1 MTKFFFSIKGLSLKK
16 TQGLILKKKK
26 ISLLCTALSQNW
38 RRNLSATACMS
49 HTMNSTEEIPDY
61 IEATTMNLS
70 EELPDYIEATT
81 VNLSEELP
89 DYIEATTVYEL
100 LNDSANG

>member
-81 VNLSEELP
+81 V
-89 DYIEATTVYEL
+89 YEL